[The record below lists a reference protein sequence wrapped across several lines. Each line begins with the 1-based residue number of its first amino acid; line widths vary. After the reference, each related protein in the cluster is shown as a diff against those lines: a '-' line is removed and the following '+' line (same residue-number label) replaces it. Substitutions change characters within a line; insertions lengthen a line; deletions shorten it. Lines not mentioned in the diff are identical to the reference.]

1 MIIFQLARVPGLA
14 VKLNADEDG
23 FTLEDNVKMY
33 LLGLPNKL
41 GPLGFIALHSVLESP
56 EDIVDIKIG
65 SFVPDSPVSYVS
77 TPQAPRYTPAT
88 TAAVT
93 PVGDLLSRKK
103 AEMDLKAKQAAQSE
117 QDLISTIISRRRRA
131 VRIFQFESK
140 SIFYTYSEAF

>member
-1 MIIFQLARVPGLA
+1 MLPVNEYTRAFCSDFSLFQ
-14 VKLNADEDG
+14 
-23 FTLEDNVKMY
+23 
-33 LLGLPNKL
+33 
-41 GPLGFIALHSVLESP
+41 SP

-65 SFVPDSPVSYVS
+65 SFVPDSPVSSVS

-140 SIFYTYSEAF
+140 SIFYT